1 MCSIEI
7 ERSGRI
13 LFFILA
19 SSIFVIFIVIIIL
32 QILFRSRRNGF
43 WYRNGNH
50 CVFKR
55 CKSLFVE
62 PNSKK
67 KNVLFRNKSFQ
78 LVLSLFQIREC
89 LSEFV
94 EPDGGIK
101 VRIQW
106 EFNYL
111 LFQAT
116 FNQNDEVSRFHNIQM
131 R

>member
-1 MCSIEI
+1 MSYSEI
-7 ERSGRI
+7 KVFNWFC
-13 LFFILA
+13 LF
-19 SSIFVIFIVIIIL
+19 
-32 QILFRSRRNGF
+32 
-43 WYRNGNH
+43 
-50 CVFKR
+50 
-55 CKSLFVE
+55 
-62 PNSKK
+62 
-67 KNVLFRNKSFQ
+67 
-78 LVLSLFQIREC
+78 FQIREC

>member
-1 MCSIEI
+1 MYLVS
-7 ERSGRI
+7 
-13 LFFILA
+13 
-19 SSIFVIFIVIIIL
+19 
-32 QILFRSRRNGF
+32 QIPEKN
-43 WYRNGNH
+43 
-50 CVFKR
+50 FKF
-55 CKSLFVE
+55 K
-62 PNSKK
+62 
-67 KNVLFRNKSFQ
+67 NKSFQ
-78 LVLSLFQIREC
+78 LVHLFQIREC